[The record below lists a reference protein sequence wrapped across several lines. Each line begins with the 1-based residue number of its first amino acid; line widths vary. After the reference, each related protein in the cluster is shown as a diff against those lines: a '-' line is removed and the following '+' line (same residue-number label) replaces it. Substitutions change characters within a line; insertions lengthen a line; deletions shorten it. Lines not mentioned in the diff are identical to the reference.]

1 MGRLGR
7 LLAVEREVDGR
18 LILRIDDWSTVVD
31 EWTAVHHRTGP
42 LRHRIVVRQPGRF
55 PVEFRYR
62 LRWAAQLAPLW
73 EATHDLWSA
82 EADDPGL
89 DLVALLGGTDDRV
102 RTTGCERRPG
112 VNDGRG

>member
-1 MGRLGR
+1 MARVTWAGSEVRWVRRLGR
-7 LLAVEREVDGR
+7 LLAVVREVDGR

-62 LRWAAQLAPLW
+62 LRW
-73 EATHDLWSA
+73 TRCS
-82 EADDPGL
+82 
-89 DLVALLGGTDDRV
+89 
-102 RTTGCERRPG
+102 C
-112 VNDGRG
+112 GRGWSPCWNGSGTPWPPPSATRRR